1 MKSRSMKLVAIF
13 ELLGGVSVVIG
24 YAAVLS
30 RGHFNPAWQVYP
42 GLLFALLAITAGV
55 LLLRSHPWGVPV
67 SIVLQ
72 ALQIV
77 SLSIV
82 PTFRY
87 VALAGPVA
95 QVIVA
100 TTGFYFE
107 LGGGG
112 SFVAVPWSTDGT
124 LGALGMAFSLGGGYR
139 PQPLSESTFT
149 IGINIAA
156 AYSLWLLV
164 FQAAAERREAHAR
177 QAISS
182 V

>member
-1 MKSRSMKLVAIF
+1 
-13 ELLGGVSVVIG
+13 
-24 YAAVLS
+24 VLS
-30 RGHFNPAWQVYP
+30 RHHFNPAWQVYP
-42 GLLFALLAITAGV
+42 GPLFALLAISAGI
-55 LLLRSHPWGVPV
+55 LLLRSHPWGVPL

-95 QVIVA
+95 QLILA

-112 SFVAVPWSTDGT
+112 SFVAVPWSSDGT
-124 LGALGMAFSLGGGYR
+124 LGALGMAFSMGGGYR

-149 IGINIAA
+149 IGINIAV

-164 FQAAAERREAHAR
+164 SHVAAERREARAR
-177 QAISS
+177 QATPSI
-182 V
+182 